1 VASSDKPGKT
11 AKKTAQ
17 TAAGKGR
24 QTGRATEGTAKAG
37 AAKDPSGTAS
47 ASSTGPARELKAPVT
62 NFSLP
67 GGVGSKAAGSS
78 AADSGGKGAA
88 ERELKAPVTD
98 LKNPRRSETPATST
112 ASSVPPTGA
121 KSAGAKTESAK
132 DAKPA
137 AQSARATDTT
147 KSEPAR
153 GSGDSGSGTTTS
165 GGATATPA
173 ATAEP
178 APRRGAGGVFLL
190 LLGGVIAAA
199 IGFGAAFY
207 AMGGLGNRDD
217 GFRSETSA
225 ALQDQSEEIAAL
237 RDQLSVAAQS
247 GDLDALSGRLDE
259 VEAASGVPEEV
270 TQRLDSL
277 EGRID
282 EIAARLEELEKRPVS
297 EGVSEEAI
305 AAYERELQR
314 LQDSVAQQRQEVESM
329 AANAAEMEQNA
340 QETARQTMARSAA
353 TRILTSLQA
362 GDGFASALADLEET
376 GTEVPELLRQV
387 ADEGVATRAALTER
401 FPDASRRALAAARD
415 AAPQEGDMG
424 SRVGNFLRDQLGARS
439 VAPREG
445 DDPDAILS
453 RAEAAVK
460 ANRLG
465 DALAEIETLP
475 DVAQAEMKDW
485 VADATARRD
494 ALQAAEQLAQDLN
507 Q

>member
-1 VASSDKPGKT
+1 MASSDKPGKT

-24 QTGRATEGTAKAG
+24 QTGRATEGTAKASEAG
-37 AAKDPSGTAS
+37 GPSRTAS
-47 ASSTGPARELKAPVT
+47 ASTTGPARELKAPVT

-67 GGVGSKAAGSS
+67 GGVGSKAAGASEG
-78 AADSGGKGAA
+78 DSGGKGAA
-88 ERELKAPVTD
+88 KRELKAPVTD
-98 LKNPRRSETPATST
+98 LKNPRKGETPATST
-112 ASSVPPTGA
+112 ASSVPPTGTT
-121 KSAGAKTESAK
+121 SAGAKSESATG
-132 DAKPA
+132 AKPA
-137 AQSARATDTT
+137 AQSARATDPT
-147 KSEPAR
+147 KSEPAHS
-153 GSGDSGSGTTTS
+153 SGDSGASATTT
-165 GGATATPA
+165 GGATAAPA
-173 ATAEP
+173 HP
-178 APRRGAGGVFLL
+178 APRRSAGSVFLL

-237 RDQLSVAAQS
+237 RDQLSGAAQS
-247 GDLDALSGRLDE
+247 GDVQALSGRLDE
-259 VEAASGVPEEV
+259 LEAASGVPEEV

-282 EIAARLEELEKRPVS
+282 EIAARLDELEKRPVS